1 MPFFRWLFFRR
12 LNSFFP
18 TTAYAS
24 LFERIAH
31 ETWPCVGRGFSL
43 LTPLP
48 TCIPGIPVYLHSS
61 SSNAHRHCRI
71 GTFPLCS
78 FSNCSFSSLP
88 ICIMPTA
95 ISLLNIFSYF
105 SFRCCELVYVVRW
118 QMISITGAL
127 ALTSRPRLD
136 GR

>member
-12 LNSFFP
+12 PNSFFP

-48 TCIPGIPVYLHSS
+48 TWNALIECSPALPYWNVSALLIFKLFIFVVAYLYYAYG
-61 SSNAHRHCRI
+61 NFVI
-71 GTFPLCS
+71 EYFLVFFLPL
-78 FSNCSFSSLP
+78 L
-88 ICIMPTA
+88 
-95 ISLLNIFSYF
+95 
-105 SFRCCELVYVVRW
+105 
-118 QMISITGAL
+118 
-127 ALTSRPRLD
+127 
-136 GR
+136 